1 MYYYS
6 SNKKEANFKK
16 KLLLVALLSV
26 IPFLVIVLITLSGWE
41 NLTKIDYQIS
51 QFFYSWHDLR
61 LTKIMTIITHLGDIV
76 TQTTITVGT
85 VVFLFALKKWRTAL
99 WYGLTVLGGAL
110 LLNGAIKEFYA
121 RARPS
126 EIEPLVEIGGY
137 SFPSGHSMGAMI
149 VYGGLLF
156 LILRFIRSNALKI
169 AVGSLIVLAILSIG
183 VSRVYLAVHFPSD
196 VIGGFSLGLSW
207 LVISI
212 ALLGLKYTQ
221 TETRGRNRYS
231 LKNL

>member
-6 SNKKEANFKK
+6 SNKKEAHLKN

-51 QFFYSWHDLR
+51 QFFYSWHGLR
-61 LTKIMTIITHLGDIV
+61 LTKTMTVITHQGDIV

-85 VVFLFALKKWRTAL
+85 VIFLLALKKWRTAL
-99 WYGLTVLGGAL
+99 WYGFTVLGGAL

-156 LILRFIRSNALKI
+156 LILRFIRSDSLKMMLSI
-169 AVGSLIVLAILSIG
+169 LIVLAIFSIG

-207 LVISI
+207 LVLST
-212 ALLGLKYTQ
+212 ALFGLKYTQ
-221 TETRGRNRYS
+221 IETRGRNRYS